1 MRVLEILF
9 HQDREVPE
17 TEQAPV
23 FKHNF
28 SRHATHFNVPERCL
42 QFGQPAGFG
51 DRRTVCRMKPVNGAV
66 NPPPLQMRVGTT
78 YRIRCINITL
88 NAVNLFVRLASGGQP
103 IEWRNIADPTDS
115 R

>member
-23 FKHNF
+23 FRRNF
-28 SRHATHFNVPERCL
+28 SRHATHFNVLERCL

-51 DRRTVCRMKPVNGAV
+51 DRRTVWRMKPLQRLRECGELE
-66 NPPPLQMRVGTT
+66 PLRQIVGRRHGRGPERV
-78 YRIRCINITL
+78 
-88 NAVNLFVRLASGGQP
+88 
-103 IEWRNIADPTDS
+103 
-115 R
+115 